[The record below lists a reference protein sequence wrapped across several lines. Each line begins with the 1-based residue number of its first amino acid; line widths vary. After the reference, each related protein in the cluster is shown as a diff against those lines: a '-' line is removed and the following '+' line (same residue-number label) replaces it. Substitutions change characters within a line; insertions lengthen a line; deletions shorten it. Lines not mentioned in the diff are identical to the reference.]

1 MFGDPHVGGPL
12 NYSDDAASF
21 IPSKEGTVFK
31 DGQDLTIVNGVVT
44 AQRARNMVYAWDPR

>member
-1 MFGDPHVGGPL
+1 MLVVQL

-44 AQRARNMVYAWDPR
+44 AQRAKYGLR